1 MSTPTTPSTNAVS
14 ATPANAR
21 LPSDSTLRQAA
32 KLGIVED
39 RPIMMDYWSGSI
51 EKSVMI
57 GVKNDETKEKM
68 LVRNAE
74 EYTSPIQKI
83 FKVEQEYIILTENSI
98 YLVDVGIPTRS
109 ISA

>member
-1 MSTPTTPSTNAVS
+1 MSTPASPPSTAVS
-14 ATPANAR
+14 ATPANSR

-39 RPIMMDYWSGSI
+39 RPVMMDYWTGSI

-68 LVRNAE
+68 LVRNSE

-98 YLVDVGIPTRS
+98 YIVDVGIPTRS